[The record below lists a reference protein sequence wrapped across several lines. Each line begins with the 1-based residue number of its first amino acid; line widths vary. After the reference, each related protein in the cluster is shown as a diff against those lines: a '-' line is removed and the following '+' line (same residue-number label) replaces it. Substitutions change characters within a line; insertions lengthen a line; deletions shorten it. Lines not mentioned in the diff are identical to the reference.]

1 VLHGACSTAT
11 LDLEMNEVMVE
22 SSELEYD
29 MRMQCWMEEFG
40 FMYIERDLNLLFHFV
55 FTIST
60 IMIV

>member
-1 VLHGACSTAT
+1 
-11 LDLEMNEVMVE
+11 MNEVMVE